1 MFEQMD
7 DPKLSLSGPKTL
19 REWLIEKAISVAV
32 AAIMIGLVIYV
43 LMAVE

>member
-1 MFEQMD
+1 MFEQVD

-19 REWLIEKAISVAV
+19 RGWLLEKAISVA
-32 AAIMIGLVIYV
+32 IMIGVVIYV